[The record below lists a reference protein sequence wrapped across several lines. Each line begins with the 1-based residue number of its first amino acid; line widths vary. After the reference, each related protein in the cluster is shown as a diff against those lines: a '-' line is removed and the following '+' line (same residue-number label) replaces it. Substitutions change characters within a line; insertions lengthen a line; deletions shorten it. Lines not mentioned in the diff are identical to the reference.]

1 MGFMDFLSKVG
12 RGAQKVYGMVREP
25 LKKIGQIGMSVGRFA
40 VANHQPI
47 AAALQGLSDMNPQ
60 SRTLQSIAGVGML
73 ASGALTARGIGRDY
87 LGVRPQ

>member
-47 AAALQGLSDMNPQ
+47 AMALQGVSDMMPNN
-60 SRTLQSIAGVGML
+60 RVLQGVAGAGML

-87 LGVRPQ
+87 LGARPQ